1 MKQLG
6 ATLLVLAATVATSSL
21 AATSALA
28 ASPAANEAAYSAV
41 NPFIGTGGEGH
52 TYPGATV
59 PYGMVQLSPDTR
71 IQSRKNGYGWAAG
84 YRYDDSTIVGFSHTH
99 FSGTG
104 HSDLGDL
111 LLMPTTGELKL
122 ERGNPDQPLSGY
134 TSRFNHASE
143 TAQPGYYAVTLDDY
157 NVRAELTA
165 SARVGMHRYS
175 FPAGKPAH
183 VVLDLRTS
191 MYDYPGKILWSRLRV
206 RADGTVTGFR
216 ETRGWAPGRQLYFA
230 MRFSQPLSG
239 HQLHDTEQD
248 IVYKGFPPPG
258 EKDPSQRA
266 QIEGRQL
273 VAAFDVMP
281 EAGRP
286 LLVKVAISPVSEEGA
301 IANLDAEAPGWDF
314 DGMRTAAKQQWSE
327 ALGAVEAQGSADER
341 TRFYTALYHTLLGPT
356 LFMDSDGR
364 YRGPDNAVHQAK
376 GWTNYS
382 TFSLWDTYR
391 ALHPLATLVQPPQRT
406 NDFVNSLLAS
416 RRESPYGVLPV
427 WSFHGLETWC
437 MIGYHA
443 VPVIADAYMKGIR
456 GYDTEEALQAMV
468 ASANYGPYDGIA
480 QYREL
485 GYVPIDEEGEAA
497 SKTLEYA
504 YDDWTIAQV
513 AQDMG
518 KTEVASAFNKRA
530 ANWKHAFDPGTGFMR
545 ARKRDGSFREPFD
558 PSASGYGTDFTEG
571 NAWQY
576 SWYVPQDVAGLAAAH
591 GGSDKL
597 LQRLDDVFEAKVD
610 PSIFAHME
618 DITGLIGWYAHGNE
632 PSHHVAYLYA
642 HAGQPWRTQARL
654 KQIMDTQYAA
664 RPDGLAGNDDLGQMS
679 AWYVFTALGFYPVT
693 PGSNQYIIGRPFLPQ
708 ATLNLPDGKRFSIVA
723 TGLDAAH
730 TYVGSVS
737 LNGKPLDRAYVTHQE
752 IVAGGE
758 LRFTMQAEP
767 NKTWTADSAK
777 LPYSM
782 SR

>member
-1 MKQLG
+1 MKQFG

-21 AATSALA
+21 APSSAMA

-41 NPFIGTGGEGH
+41 DPFIGTGGEGH

-111 LLMPTTGELKL
+111 LLMPTTGALKL

-134 TSRFNHASE
+134 TSRFSHASE

-157 NVRAELTA
+157 KVRAELTA

-191 MYDYPGKILWSRLRV
+191 MYDYPGKILWSRVRV
-206 RADGTVTGFR
+206 RPDGTVTGFR

-248 IVYKGFPPPG
+248 VAYKGFPPPG
-258 EKDPSQRA
+258 EKDPTQRA

-273 VAAFDVMP
+273 VAAFDVAP
-281 EAGRP
+281 DAGKP

-314 DGMRTAAKQQWSE
+314 DGMRAAAKQQWSE

-391 ALHPLATLVQPPQRT
+391 ALRPLATLVQPPQRT

-513 AQDMG
+513 AKDMG
-518 KTEVASAFNKRA
+518 KTEVANEFNKRA

-767 NKTWTADSAK
+767 NKSWAADAAK